1 MRNLNYISKL
11 ITFLKH
17 YSYEEILLSAIAL
30 VVAFA
35 ANAATAVETT
45 TFQGKIAVGFGTI
58 PEIDADSDAAT
69 VVFSKMDDG
78 TYQFVLQQ
86 FSFGEL
92 VIGDVTITKGL
103 NAEEKDG
110 TIVLTTD
117 NVEAPVTNSDMAAA
131 LGGKVLITMKAT
143 IKEGKMVAE
152 LSNIHVNLGGTEM
165 DVTAKFESSSSTTGI
180 NSVSTASAQ
189 TSRIYD
195 LSGRELPAM
204 QKGLNIVKMA
214 NGETVKIIK

>member
-1 MRNLNYISKL
+1 MKR
-11 ITFLKH
+11 F
-17 YSYEEILLSAIAL
+17 LLSAIAL

-58 PEIDADSDAAT
+58 PEIDDNSDAAT

-86 FSFGEL
+86 FSYGEL
-92 VIGDVTITKGL
+92 IIGDVTITKGL

-195 LSGRELPAM
+195 LSGRELPTM

>member
-1 MRNLNYISKL
+1 MKR
-11 ITFLKH
+11 F
-17 YSYEEILLSAIAL
+17 LLSAIAL

-45 TFQGKIAVGFGTI
+45 TFQGKIAVGAETI
-58 PEIDADSDAAT
+58 PEIDDNSDAAT
-69 VVFSKMDDG
+69 VVFNKMDDG

-86 FSFGEL
+86 FSFGGL

-117 NVEAPVTNSDMAAA
+117 NVEAPVTNSEMAAM

-152 LSNIHVNLGGTEM
+152 LSNIHVFLGEGL

>member
-1 MRNLNYISKL
+1 MKR
-11 ITFLKH
+11 F
-17 YSYEEILLSAIAL
+17 LLSAIAL

-45 TFQGKIAVGFGTI
+45 TFQGKIAVGFETI
-58 PEIDADSDAAT
+58 PEIGDDSDAAT
-69 VVFSKMDDG
+69 VVFNKMDDG
-78 TYQFVLQQ
+78 TYQFVLQH
-86 FSFGEL
+86 FSFSGL

-117 NVEAPVTNSDMAAA
+117 NVEAPVTNSEMAAM

-152 LSNIHVNLGGTEM
+152 LSNIHVFLGEGL

>member
-1 MRNLNYISKL
+1 MKR
-11 ITFLKH
+11 F
-17 YSYEEILLSAIAL
+17 LLSAITL

-110 TIVLTTD
+110 TIVLTTN

>member
-1 MRNLNYISKL
+1 MKR
-11 ITFLKH
+11 F
-17 YSYEEILLSAIAL
+17 LLSAIAL

-110 TIVLTTD
+110 TIVLTTN

-195 LSGRELPAM
+195 RSGRELPAM

>member
-1 MRNLNYISKL
+1 MKR
-11 ITFLKH
+11 F
-17 YSYEEILLSAIAL
+17 LLSAIAL

-45 TFQGKIAVGFGTI
+45 TFQGKIAVGFTAEI
-58 PEIDADSDAAT
+58 PEIGDDSDAAT
-69 VVFSKMDDG
+69 VVFSKMDDS

-86 FSFGEL
+86 FSFSGL

-117 NVEAPVTNSDMAAA
+117 NVEAPVTNSDMAAM

-143 IKEGKMVAE
+143 IKDGKMVAE